1 MLGRCVCLRSGLAA
15 SNRVGDGGGSPS
27 RSGPTACVRLARGR
41 GDHAWAVAGW
51 NGRFIATKALSR
63 KHFLSGQ
70 EFLVVRRLPGWNS
83 QPRFPEATRLSAAG
97 VPGLSPIRLADPG
110 SRGLPPP
117 PNPRAD
123 HPRALTRTGDRLHRQ
138 PARARYPT
146 ARCWPPSVGGLPL
159 APPPSPAIVGVDP
172 PRRLTSPRSGRSSRP
187 RPPPAS
193 RSIRGWAVGCWLVS
207 LNALQPR
214 ER

>member
-15 SNRVGDGGGSPS
+15 SNRVGDGVGSPS

-117 PNPRAD
+117 PNPRAV

-146 ARCWPPSVGGLPL
+146 ARCWPPRVGGLPL
-159 APPPSPAIVGVDP
+159 APPPESSHRRRRPTASVNVAAFRKVVTPSSASSLTVDQGMGGWLLVGKFE
-172 PRRLTSPRSGRSSRP
+172 RSS
-187 RPPPAS
+187 AT
-193 RSIRGWAVGCWLVS
+193 
-207 LNALQPR
+207 
-214 ER
+214 